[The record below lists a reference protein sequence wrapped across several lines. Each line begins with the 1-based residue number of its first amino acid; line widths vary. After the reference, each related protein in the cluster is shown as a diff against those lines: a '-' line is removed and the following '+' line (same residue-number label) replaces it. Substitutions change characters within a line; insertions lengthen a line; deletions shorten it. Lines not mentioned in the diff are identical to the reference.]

1 MLVVTVVVVVVVVV
15 VGRFAMTDSGTHFIR
30 IAMDDGLLLSSHLL
44 KCQCIVVVVVVFGWK
59 SLCGRRRCHNRIGWF
74 TIHTTTIG
82 SPTTISGG
90 CIHTGMIFILHF
102 GNNSCILQISVQGG
116 KGTPR
121 VFPHAG
127 ISTTRI
133 IALL

>member
-1 MLVVTVVVVVVVVV
+1 MIVVVTVV

-30 IAMDDGLLLSSHLL
+30 IVIMDGGLLLSSHLL
-44 KCQCIVVVVVVFGWK
+44 KCQCFVVVVAVVVFGWK
-59 SLCGRRRCHNRIGWF
+59 SLCGRRCHNRIGWF

-102 GNNSCILQISVQGG
+102 GNNSCILQIGVQGG

-133 IALL
+133 MALL